1 MREEAAAYEFPSLA
15 LLKAAHLKMLE
26 RESDS
31 AGPGFLEDVREFMM
45 RASATGRILDDDK
58 ERGIAQ
64 TLLSYWAT
72 VLIRAG
78 VPEEK
83 IPRTSLAELDE
94 SAGRDLDNSQCPYRG
109 LEAYS
114 ESTAHLFFGRKQV
127 IADWLELLARKASA
141 LGARPERLGK
151 DVSHSRGSP
160 AGNCVRGACPAARR
174 GKVIDTTL
182 PSEGASRALR
192 AILDAEAESP
202 RVLLLAL
209 RFDEVFLHC
218 DRKAQREP
226 CEG

>member
-1 MREEAAAYEFPSLA
+1 MNESSPASVREEAAAYEFPSLA

-31 AGPGFLEDVREFMM
+31 VGPGFLEEVREFMM
-45 RASATGRILDDDK
+45 RASATGRILDDDT

-64 TLLSYWAT
+64 TLLGYWAT

-83 IPRTSLAELDE
+83 IPRTSLAEMDE

-127 IADWLELLARKASA
+127 IGDWLELLREKRVLLV
-141 LGARPERLGK
+141 LGPSGSGKTSLIRAGLLPELRAGGLP
-151 DVSHSRGSP
+151 GSETW
-160 AGNCVRGACPAARR
+160 
-174 GKVIDTTL
+174 KVVETTL
-182 PSEGASRALR
+182 PSEDASRAQ
-192 AILDAEAESP
+192 D
-202 RVLLLAL
+202 
-209 RFDEVFLHC
+209 
-218 DRKAQREP
+218 
-226 CEG
+226 